1 MLTSRKRLLLAL
13 VGLLLLPEYN
23 EARVLSETR
32 VGYDDDRSGPV
43 GPAAPSTS
51 SPPINQQPS
60 VRPPVATQPRQS
72 QSFSVEIQV
81 LESQPEKLPESEIFS
96 EPKVVP
102 KPEVA
107 PALKG
112 SIREDVESGLL
123 QELEQEKKQ
132 TIEPTDVPLTN
143 NEGAELPET
152 SIMRIIG
159 LGLGDEATELAEIQV
174 ADRNEPAG
182 DTMNPAVSNEIDLIG
197 REMSRIMQ
205 ELSDGEK
212 DPTKRLPIEPVI
224 TAAKEA
230 VQNSPSVLQIGSS
243 LDLYSAQK
251 DEITAGK
258 RPQVSASVGGGN
270 RKFET
275 ESSGSVVSN
284 SGAYQSRSVSASQ
297 LLFDFGSVDNRID
310 ATESRGEA
318 ADAELRAIKGQIFLD
333 AISAFY
339 EVQRSLLQLRLAR
352 ENVNSRRAFV
362 EFVRDRADLGASSAA
377 DVVRAESRVA
387 EAMDLM
393 SSAAQSLA
401 RSQAVYRQYY
411 GKEAQPYAL
420 PREISV
426 DELDFLD
433 LESYLE
439 SHPDAVRTRLLV
451 DAAQNDY
458 KAVVGQQRG
467 ALNFQASM
475 SQTKNPGSSNFL
487 DDRTLTLNFESKLY
501 AGGSKAALLR
511 QSEAQLAQAK
521 FERDRVYL
529 DIQRNLRDAFAEY
542 EGKLAGVS
550 ARILVTEGAENSYEI
565 SKEMYAFSR
574 ISLFELLKTQEEL
587 FSAGQRLIYS
597 IVDRALSKYRLLH
610 AAQQLPEVIFEG

>member
-1 MLTSRKRLLLAL
+1 LARTGLKYLLAAF
-13 VGLLLLPEYN
+13 VVISLLPDRN

-32 VGYDDDRSGPV
+32 FGYGDADSVSAISSVPSSASENEAPTLPERPRIEKEIIYPLSFPVNIPVFRPETDSDRALGLPIYDETGVSQGSDDNKSH
-43 GPAAPSTS
+43 
-51 SPPINQQPS
+51 
-60 VRPPVATQPRQS
+60 PVASEESYPLADEKGLRTDSLLPRGIGS
-72 QSFSVEIQV
+72 LRIEDESLEWVE
-81 LESQPEKLPESEIFS
+81 LEL
-96 EPKVVP
+96 
-102 KPEVA
+102 A
-107 PALKG
+107 TG
-112 SIREDVESGLL
+112 GESGGENL
-123 QELEQEKKQ
+123 
-132 TIEPTDVPLTN
+132 
-143 NEGAELPET
+143 
-152 SIMRIIG
+152 
-159 LGLGDEATELAEIQV
+159 
-174 ADRNEPAG
+174 
-182 DTMNPAVSNEIDLIG
+182 NPAVSNEIDLIG
-197 REMSRIMQ
+197 REMTRIMQ

-224 TAAKEA
+224 KAAREA
-230 VQNSPSVLQIGSS
+230 VEKSPSVLQIGSS

-251 DEITAGK
+251 DEIIAGK

-275 ESSGSVVSN
+275 ESLGTVVSN
-284 SGAYQSRSVSASQ
+284 SGTYQSRSVSASQ
-297 LLFDFGSVDNRID
+297 LLFDFGSVDNQVN

-318 ADAELRAIKGQIFLD
+318 AIAELRTIKGQIFLD
-333 AISAFY
+333 SIVAFY

-401 RSQAVYRQYY
+401 RAQAVYRQYY
-411 GKEAQPYAL
+411 GIEAQPYAL

-426 DELDFLD
+426 DELNFLD
-433 LESYLE
+433 LEAYLD
-439 SHPDAVRTRLLV
+439 SHPDAIRTRLLV
-451 DAAQNDY
+451 DAAQKDY
-458 KAVVGQQRG
+458 EAVIGQQRG
-467 ALNFQASM
+467 ALSFQASM

-501 AGGSKAALLR
+501 AGGSKDALVR
-511 QSEAQLAQAK
+511 QSEARLAQAK

-529 DIQRNLRDAFAEY
+529 DIQRNLRDSFAEY

-587 FSAGQRLIYS
+587 FSAGQRLIDS

>member
-1 MLTSRKRLLLAL
+1 LARTGLKYLLAAF
-13 VGLLLLPEYN
+13 VVISLLPDRN

-32 VGYDDDRSGPV
+32 FGYGDADSVSAISSVPSSASENEAPTLPERPRIEKEIIYPLSFPVNIPVFRPETDSDRALGLPIYDETGVSQGSDDNKSH
-43 GPAAPSTS
+43 
-51 SPPINQQPS
+51 
-60 VRPPVATQPRQS
+60 PVASEESYPLADEKGLRTDSLLPRGIGS
-72 QSFSVEIQV
+72 LRIEDESLEWVE
-81 LESQPEKLPESEIFS
+81 LEL
-96 EPKVVP
+96 
-102 KPEVA
+102 A
-107 PALKG
+107 TG
-112 SIREDVESGLL
+112 GESGGENL
-123 QELEQEKKQ
+123 
-132 TIEPTDVPLTN
+132 
-143 NEGAELPET
+143 
-152 SIMRIIG
+152 
-159 LGLGDEATELAEIQV
+159 
-174 ADRNEPAG
+174 
-182 DTMNPAVSNEIDLIG
+182 NPAVSNEIDLIG
-197 REMSRIMQ
+197 REMTRIMQ

-224 TAAKEA
+224 KAAREA
-230 VQNSPSVLQIGSS
+230 VEKSPSVLQIGSS

-251 DEITAGK
+251 DEIIAGK

-275 ESSGSVVSN
+275 ESLGTVVSN
-284 SGAYQSRSVSASQ
+284 SGTYQSRSVSASQ
-297 LLFDFGSVDNRID
+297 LLFDFGSVDNQVN

-318 ADAELRAIKGQIFLD
+318 AVAELRTIKGQIFLD
-333 AISAFY
+333 SIVAFY

-401 RSQAVYRQYY
+401 RAQAVYRQYY
-411 GKEAQPYAL
+411 GIEAQPYAL

-426 DELDFLD
+426 DELNFLD
-433 LESYLE
+433 LEAYLD
-439 SHPDAVRTRLLV
+439 SHPDAIRTRLLV
-451 DAAQNDY
+451 DAAQKDY
-458 KAVVGQQRG
+458 EAVIGQQRG
-467 ALNFQASM
+467 ALSFQASM

-501 AGGSKAALLR
+501 AGGSKDALVR
-511 QSEAQLAQAK
+511 QSEARLAQAK

-529 DIQRNLRDAFAEY
+529 DIQRNLRDSFAEY

-587 FSAGQRLIYS
+587 FSAGQRLIDS

>member
-1 MLTSRKRLLLAL
+1 MARTSRKLLLLAL
-13 VGLLLLPEYN
+13 SGVLLLPSQN
-23 EARVLSETR
+23 QARVLSETR
-32 VGYDDDRSGPV
+32 VGYGGVDSASDVPSASQASTP
-43 GPAAPSTS
+43 PSEEAPSVIAPT
-51 SPPINQQPS
+51 
-60 VRPPVATQPRQS
+60 ATEPQRN
-72 QSFSVEIQV
+72 QSFSVKIPV
-81 LESQPEKLPESEIFS
+81 LTSQPEI
-96 EPKVVP
+96 VP
-102 KPEVA
+102 VPQ
-107 PALKG
+107 
-112 SIREDVESGLL
+112 SQIREDAESVLLRELEAEKDRPSESPEVPLANDDGSDVSETSILGISGLL
-123 QELEQEKKQ
+123 M
-132 TIEPTDVPLTN
+132 DSV
-143 NEGAELPET
+143 GPE
-152 SIMRIIG
+152 MN
-159 LGLGDEATELAEIQV
+159 EIQV
-174 ADRNEPAG
+174 ADGNDADTEPL
-182 DTMNPAVSNEIDLIG
+182 NPAVSNEIDLIG

-224 TAAKEA
+224 EAAKEA
-230 VQNSPSVLQIGSS
+230 VSKSPTVLQIGSS
-243 LDLYSAQK
+243 LNLYLAQK

-270 RKFET
+270 RSFET
-275 ESSGSVVSN
+275 ESSGTVVSN

-297 LLFDFGSVDNRID
+297 LLFDFGSVDNQIG
-310 ATESRGEA
+310 ATEIRGEA
-318 ADAELRAIKGQIFLD
+318 ATAELRAIKGQIFLD

-433 LESYLE
+433 LEAYLE
-439 SHPDAVRTRLLV
+439 THPDAVRTRLLV
-451 DAAQNDY
+451 DAAQKDY
-458 KAVVGQQRG
+458 RATVGQQRG

-501 AGGSKAALLR
+501 AGGSKDALLR

-587 FSAGQRLIYS
+587 FSAGQRLIDS

>member
-1 MLTSRKRLLLAL
+1 MARTSRKLLLLAL
-13 VGLLLLPEYN
+13 SGVLLLPSQN
-23 EARVLSETR
+23 QARVLSETR
-32 VGYDDDRSGPV
+32 VGYGEGDSVSDVPS
-43 GPAAPSTS
+43 ASQASAP
-51 SPPINQQPS
+51 PS
-60 VRPPVATQPRQS
+60 EEAPLVITPTATEPQRN
-72 QSFSVEIQV
+72 QSFSVKIPV
-81 LESQPEKLPESEIFS
+81 LTSQPEI
-96 EPKVVP
+96 VP
-102 KPEVA
+102 VPQ
-107 PALKG
+107 
-112 SIREDVESGLL
+112 SQIREDAESVLLRELEAEKDRPSGSPEVPLADDDSSDVSETSILGISGLL
-123 QELEQEKKQ
+123 MDSVGPEINE
-132 TIEPTDVPLTN
+132 IE
-143 NEGAELPET
+143 
-152 SIMRIIG
+152 
-159 LGLGDEATELAEIQV
+159 V
-174 ADRNEPAG
+174 ADGRDADTEPL
-182 DTMNPAVSNEIDLIG
+182 NPAVSNEIDLIG

-224 TAAKEA
+224 EAAKEA
-230 VQNSPSVLQIGSS
+230 VSKSPTVLQIGSS
-243 LDLYSAQK
+243 LNLYLAQK

-270 RKFET
+270 RSFET
-275 ESSGSVVSN
+275 ESSGTVASN

-297 LLFDFGSVDNRID
+297 LLFDFGSVDNQIG
-310 ATESRGEA
+310 ATEIRGEA
-318 ADAELRAIKGQIFLD
+318 ATAELRAIKGQIFLD
-333 AISAFY
+333 AIGAFY

-433 LESYLE
+433 LEAYLDT
-439 SHPDAVRTRLLV
+439 HPDAVRTRLLV
-451 DAAQNDY
+451 DAAQKDY
-458 KAVVGQQRG
+458 RATVGQQRG

-501 AGGSKAALLR
+501 AGGSKDALLR

-587 FSAGQRLIYS
+587 FSAGQRLIDS

>member
-1 MLTSRKRLLLAL
+1 MRTSRKNLLLAL
-13 VGLLLLPEYN
+13 VALLVMSDAN

-32 VGYDDDRSGPV
+32 FGYADADSISTTSAVPNQSEMKANELQVVRPLTRAESINRQSFPVTIPILRPLVDIAPMFELSIRDEV
-43 GPAAPSTS
+43 GPKMLRRLG
-51 SPPINQQPS
+51 INNPQFYE
-60 VRPPVATQPRQS
+60 S
-72 QSFSVEIQV
+72 QEIQNLPLASDQEV
-81 LESQPEKLPESEIFS
+81 NTQGTMRLGIGKFEIDETLELDLADDKSPDGAAIN
-96 EPKVVP
+96 
-102 KPEVA
+102 
-107 PALKG
+107 
-112 SIREDVESGLL
+112 SG
-123 QELEQEKKQ
+123 
-132 TIEPTDVPLTN
+132 
-143 NEGAELPET
+143 
-152 SIMRIIG
+152 
-159 LGLGDEATELAEIQV
+159 
-174 ADRNEPAG
+174 
-182 DTMNPAVSNEIDLIG
+182 VSNEIDLIG

-205 ELSDGEK
+205 ELSDGER

-224 TAAKEA
+224 AAAREA
-230 VQNSPSVLQIGSS
+230 VEKSPSVLQIGSS
-243 LDLYSAQK
+243 LDLYGAQK
-251 DEITAGK
+251 DEIVAAK
-258 RPQVSASVGGGN
+258 RPQVSASIGGGN
-270 RKFET
+270 RSFET
-275 ESSGSVVSN
+275 ETSGSVVSN

-297 LLFDFGSVDNRID
+297 LLFDFGSVDNQIG
-310 ATESRGEA
+310 ATELRGEA
-318 ADAELRAIKGQIFLD
+318 ARSELRVIKGQIFLD
-333 AISAFY
+333 SIVAFY

-401 RSQAVYRQYY
+401 RAQAVYRQYY

-426 DELDFLD
+426 NELDFLD

-439 SHPDAVRTRLLV
+439 THPDAVRTRLLV

-458 KAVVGQQRG
+458 EAVIGQQRG
-467 ALNFQASM
+467 SLSFQASM

-501 AGGSKAALLR
+501 AGGSKDALVR
-511 QSEAQLAQAK
+511 QSEARLAQAK

-529 DIQRNLRDAFAEY
+529 DIQRNLRDSFAEY

-587 FSAGQRLIYS
+587 FSAGQRLIDS

-610 AAQQLPEVIFEG
+610 AAQQLPEAIFED